1 MPEPSRT
8 RRIDLILPASEST
21 LPGNFVVRR
30 ALPRRALRRVG
41 GFVFLD
47 HFDERDVT
55 PEKFDVPP
63 HPHVG
68 LQTVTYLFDGKIL
81 HTDSLDYVQPIR
93 PGDVNWMTSG
103 RGITHAEQVT
113 EKLPRLHG
121 VQAWVGLPHKDRKT
135 EPDFQHFDG
144 AGLPVIE
151 GPGVRITVIAGLCAG
166 KTSPIP
172 TFQQLVYL
180 NIEAERGGS
189 HEFEVNPDHEL
200 AVYVCDGA
208 MSVGGTELNRF
219 DLGLLTKGE
228 VFSFSATQ
236 SSRFML
242 LGGEPL
248 PEPTIIYWNFV
259 TDTIGEAKQRLID
272 WEEGKFPLVT
282 RYEKI
287 AAIGDEGIEERILTM

>member
-1 MPEPSRT
+1 MNIRT
-8 RRIDLILPASEST
+8 VDLILPASEST

-30 ALPRRALRRVG
+30 ALPRRELRRVG

-47 HFDERDVT
+47 HFDERNVT

-68 LQTVTYLFDGKIL
+68 LQTVTYLFDGEIL

-113 EKLPRLHG
+113 ATLPRLHG
-121 VQAWVGLPHKDRKT
+121 VQAWVGLPHRDRKT

-144 AGLPVIE
+144 AGLPVVD
-151 GPGVRITVIAGLCAG
+151 GPGVKITAIAGACSG
-166 KTSPIP
+166 EKSPIP
-172 TFQQLVYL
+172 TFQDLVYL
-180 NIEAERGGS
+180 DIEAASGVS
-189 HEFEVNPDHEL
+189 HEFEVNAEHEL
-200 AVYVCDGA
+200 AVYICEGSVNVSGA
-208 MSVGGTELNRF
+208 ELKRF
-219 DLGLLTKGE
+219 DLGWLTKGE
-228 VFSFSATQ
+228 VFSFSA
-236 SSRFML
+236 SEEARFML

-259 TDTIGEAKQRLID
+259 ADTIGEAKQRLID
-272 WEEGKFPLVT
+272 WEEGKFPPVT

-287 AAIGDEGIEERILTM
+287 AAIGDEGIEERILMM